1 MAILKGFNK
10 LGGLRRA
17 CLACS
22 LGLCMLLVNGMT
34 TEMQSQEIE
43 EYQLKAAFL
52 FNFTKFISWSHA
64 DASSKL
70 TVCVMNA
77 KEVAG
82 ALEVVT
88 RGKSVDARQVV
99 VQQISFPA
107 ALETCQILFIG
118 NNGKKTEEILV
129 EAKKL
134 SIVTVGEDEK
144 FLRRGGMINFV
155 LEEGKLRFEINTDA
169 ASRAGINI
177 SSKLLSLAKIVRD
190 KS

>member
-1 MAILKGFNK
+1 MAF
-10 LGGLRRA
+10 LRCFRKIA
-17 CLACS
+17 KSQTARLACA
-22 LGLCMLLVNGMT
+22 LGLCIILANEMT
-34 TEMQSQEIE
+34 TEMQGQEIE

-52 FNFTKFISWSHA
+52 FNFTKFISWPHA

-70 TVCVMNA
+70 TVCVVSA

-82 ALEVVT
+82 ALEAVI

-99 VQQISFPA
+99 VQQLNSPA
-107 ALETCQILFIG
+107 ALETCQLLFIG
-118 NNGKKTEEILV
+118 ASGKKMEETLV
-129 EAKKL
+129 AAKNL
-134 SIVTVGEDEK
+134 AIVTVGEDEK

>member
-1 MAILKGFNK
+1 MALLTSFPKTD
-10 LGGLRRA
+10 GLQRA
-17 CLACS
+17 RLACC
-22 LGLCMLLVNGMT
+22 LGLCIVASGMSMK
-34 TEMQSQEIE
+34 MQSQEIE

-52 FNFTKFISWSHA
+52 FNFTKFISWPHA

-70 TVCVMNA
+70 TVCVVNA

-82 ALEVVT
+82 ALEVVA

-99 VQQISFPA
+99 VQQLSFPA
-107 ALETCQILFIG
+107 TLETCQLLFIG
-118 NNGKKTEEILV
+118 NNGKKAEEVLMA
-129 EAKKL
+129 AKKL
-134 SIVTVGEDEK
+134 PIVTVGEDEK

>member
-1 MAILKGFNK
+1 MA
-10 LGGLRRA
+10 R
-17 CLACS
+17 LACS
-22 LGLCMLLVNGMT
+22 LGMCIILANGMT

-52 FNFTKFISWSHA
+52 FNFTKFINWPHA

-70 TVCVMNA
+70 TVCVVSA
-77 KEVAG
+77 KEVG
-82 ALEVVT
+82 RALEVVT

-99 VQQISFPA
+99 VQQLSFPA
-107 ALETCQILFIG
+107 ALETCQLLFIG
-118 NNGKKTEEILV
+118 SSGKKMEEILM
-129 EAKKL
+129 EAKKFP
-134 SIVTVGEDEK
+134 IVTVGEDEK

-155 LEEGKLRFEINTDA
+155 LEDGKLRFQINTDA
-169 ASRAGINI
+169 VGLAGINI